1 LIVCSALICL
11 QMAVYG
17 LALPVPI
24 IIVVTFLCKHPP
36 AMLNIMTN
44 MKVVNTIVDP
54 RQQISGLSLVKA
66 VQMFGSIISVNVG
79 GRIID
84 AVGYP
89 GMFMFLLALIAVEL
103 VMVVFYRIPSGND
116 KKLFS

>member
-1 LIVCSALICL
+1 
-11 QMAVYG
+11 
-17 LALPVPI
+17 
-24 IIVVTFLCKHPP
+24 
-36 AMLNIMTN
+36 MTN

-89 GMFMFLLALIAVEL
+89 GMFLFLLALIAVEL